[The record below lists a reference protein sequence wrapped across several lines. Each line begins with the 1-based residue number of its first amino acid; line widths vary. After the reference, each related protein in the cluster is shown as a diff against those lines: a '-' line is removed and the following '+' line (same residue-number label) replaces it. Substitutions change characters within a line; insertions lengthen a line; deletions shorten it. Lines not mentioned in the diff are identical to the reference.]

1 MRTPDGWLKYFIWP
15 IFFVDLRCFGDFL
28 YENKKKDLLF
38 KAGWHPNAGWLPK
51 GAPQFWRFQFIL
63 YEKPPKNI

>member
-28 YENKKKDLLF
+28 YENKEKDLLF
-38 KAGWHPNAGWLPK
+38 
-51 GAPQFWRFQFIL
+51 
-63 YEKPPKNI
+63 